1 MQSTASDI
9 TRAVLQHMDGDKII
23 LAIPSTDYKIHL
35 MCSGNT
41 ATQVGKRIQGVI
53 NIKALRM
60 HKASAGG
67 SFIEPIYGHPR
78 VVQGRVLAIDLAKNR
93 LLCQVVV
100 PMWIEPFDGQSAAD
114 FNAGDMVNFY
124 AQSGATFTPIA

>member
-23 LAIPSTDYKIHL
+23 LAIPSTDYQIHL

-93 LLCQVVV
+93 LLCEVVV
-100 PMWIEPFDGQSAAD
+100 PMWVEPFDGQSAAD

-124 AQSGATFTPIA
+124 AQSGATFTPVA

>member
-9 TRAVLQHMDGDKII
+9 TRAVLQQLDGDKII
-23 LAIPSTDYKIHL
+23 LAIPSTDYQIHL
-35 MCSGNT
+35 VCSGKT
-41 ATQVGKRIQGVI
+41 SAHVGKRIQGVI
-53 NIKALRM
+53 DIKALRM

-78 VVQGRVLAIDLAKNR
+78 VVQARVLAIDLAKNR
-93 LLCQVVV
+93 LLCEVVV
-100 PMWIEPFDGQSAAD
+100 PMWVEPFDGQSAAD

-124 AQSGATFTPIA
+124 AQSGATFTPVA